1 MASDGTNDGADD
13 AGTPA
18 DEVVSERPCGWCEAT
33 VPAGRSICP
42 TCFRLATGPAGL
54 SFGAAPEPASGPDGQ
69 PASAAWPILHRPDA
83 KQDGDAPKGRSMM
96 IAMAVLLLLLLVGS
110 TLVAVFAA

>member
-1 MASDGTNDGADD
+1 MDEHDDAMGDRPAGADEIV
-13 AGTPA
+13 G
-18 DEVVSERPCGWCEAT
+18 ERPCGWCQAT

-54 SFGAAPEPASGPDGQ
+54 SFGAASVAAEPGGQ

-83 KQDGDAPKGRSMM
+83 KQPGDAPKGRSLM
-96 IAMAVLLLLLLVGS
+96 IGMAVVLLLLLVGS
-110 TLVAVFAA
+110 TLVAVFAT